1 MNAVVLAAGKGAR
14 LGELMKSLPK
24 PLLPIDGKPILE
36 HNIEWCRKN
45 GVDKI
50 FINLH
55 HLPEAIRAHC
65 GDGSKWGVSIAY
77 KQEDSLL
84 GTSGAVKNFERELG
98 GEPFLVLYGDNW
110 VDYDLAAMA
119 RRHAAEKADMSL
131 AVFQL
136 EDVRS
141 SGVATLDAADRV
153 VEFIEKP
160 ARGGGGWA
168 NMGVYVMNPALL
180 ADISP
185 GFSDFGKDVIP
196 RLIRQGRKILGL
208 KMDHKVKAVDT
219 PALYREWL

>member
-14 LGELMKSLPK
+14 LGELTKSLPK

-84 GTSGAVKNFERELG
+84 GTAGAVKNFERELG

-131 AVFQL
+131 AVFRL
-136 EDVRS
+136 EDVRL
-141 SGVATLDAADRV
+141 SGVATLEAADRV
-153 VEFIEKP
+153 VEFVEKP
-160 ARGGGGWA
+160 DRDGGGWA

-185 GFSDFGKDVIP
+185 GFSDFGEEVIP
-196 RLIRQGRKILGL
+196 RWIRQGRKILGL

-219 PALYREWL
+219 PALYRECL